1 MSTKVLNNS
10 NGFFQYYNRVYW
22 NITGLQSNISLRTT
36 ESIIIENKTN
46 DSTKSN
52 LTNQSDIKSNEIMQI
67 THTLYLNHAHGADN
81 GYINCIAENIV
92 GKSRDSTLIKIL
104 CK

>member
-22 NITGLQSNISLRTT
+22 NITGLQSNISLQTT
-36 ESIIIENKTN
+36 ESIIIENKTS

-81 GYINCIAENIV
+81 GYIQCIAENIV
-92 GKSRDSTLIKIL
+92 GKSKDSTLVTIL